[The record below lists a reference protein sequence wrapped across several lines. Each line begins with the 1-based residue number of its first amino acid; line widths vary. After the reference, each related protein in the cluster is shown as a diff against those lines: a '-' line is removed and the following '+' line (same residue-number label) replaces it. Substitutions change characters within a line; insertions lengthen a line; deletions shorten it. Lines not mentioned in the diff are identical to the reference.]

1 MSRENSVR
9 IAFVCVENAG
19 RSQMA
24 AAFAAQ
30 ERDTRGL
37 QCLVHII
44 SGGTQPAERVHDS
57 VVTVMAEVG
66 IDLANR
72 TPRAIAPAELEEVD
86 LVITI
91 GCSAEE
97 VCPAT

>member
-1 MSRENSVR
+1 
-9 IAFVCVENAG
+9 
-19 RSQMA
+19 
-24 AAFAAQ
+24 
-30 ERDTRGL
+30 
-37 QCLVHII
+37 
-44 SGGTQPAERVHDS
+44 